1 MLEEWEDKE
10 ILILGFG
17 KEGKDALN
25 FLRKIFPKKILGI
38 ADENESVK
46 KKIKK
51 VRWHLGKDY
60 LRALK
65 KYRIIV
71 KSPGIPPKILKKYI
85 KKNQILTSTTEIFFE
100 NCRGKII
107 GITGTKGK
115 GTCATLIYKILKEA
129 NFKVHLVGNIEKPP
143 LKFLFLPTEDRIFVF
158 ELSAQQLIFLK
169 KSPQIAVFLNIFPA
183 HLDFFE
189 SFKDYVKAK
198 MNIFLYQ
205 KEKDFLI
212 YNSSDKILK
221 KLVKKAKSKKIAF
234 DKNLKKNLKK
244 IKPKIP
250 AHHNLFNISAAI
262 EVAKIFKVPKKIYK
276 KVIENFEGLPHRLE
290 FVGKFR
296 GINFYNDSLATIP
309 QATISD
315 LKSFSG
321 KVFTLI
327 CGGFDS
333 KVSFSQ
339 LAKEILKNKVK
350 CLILFLPTGL
360 KIWREI
366 LKIKKIPKIMSFFA
380 KDMEEAVRLAF
391 LVTKK
396 NKICLLSPASPS
408 FGNFR
413 DYKERG
419 NLFKKFVKEY
429 GTKKT

>member
-51 VRWHLGKDY
+51 ARWHLGKDY

-71 KSPGIPPKILKKYI
+71 KSPGIPPKILKKYK

-234 DKNLKKNLKK
+234 DKNLKKNLK
-244 IKPKIP
+244 
-250 AHHNLFNISAAI
+250 
-262 EVAKIFKVPKKIYK
+262 
-276 KVIENFEGLPHRLE
+276 
-290 FVGKFR
+290 
-296 GINFYNDSLATIP
+296 
-309 QATISD
+309 
-315 LKSFSG
+315 
-321 KVFTLI
+321 
-327 CGGFDS
+327 
-333 KVSFSQ
+333 
-339 LAKEILKNKVK
+339 
-350 CLILFLPTGL
+350 
-360 KIWREI
+360 
-366 LKIKKIPKIMSFFA
+366 
-380 KDMEEAVRLAF
+380 
-391 LVTKK
+391 
-396 NKICLLSPASPS
+396 
-408 FGNFR
+408 
-413 DYKERG
+413 
-419 NLFKKFVKEY
+419 
-429 GTKKT
+429 